1 MRTPQRSWRTASVSV
16 SVATLLALT
25 ALGGCKQVEEM
36 MGKKDDEASKEESKE
51 EESKEAA
58 DGGEETKEAAAPV
71 EDPAKLDPEPIP
83 EESVEAVPVED
94 MHTGLDL
101 MLQMIPAEEDG
112 YFIARDATVLAA
124 YADEALRFADGPL
137 ATLAADPMAAGSPE
151 MKEVTDGVAMVK
163 PKIEEVKQALDSS
176 GLNLKAGAAIVKNKS
191 GDMTMIFNADS
202 PEAVAKLVTTLGG
215 KPDGDLKCKAIEGI
229 EGFNVCTE
237 NQAQLDAYKPR
248 EDPAELRQSLSDG
261 IPGVELEDV
270 NLLAHFHEDGEY
282 FMAVSTIPGSI
293 HLAIAAVEKND
304 EIKKM
309 EEAIAPAEAKI
320 LSEVDPGAGF
330 IWASLAPKT
339 MTEAMASMGGAP
351 APVAAFGGALDGQF
365 LLAGSVDPGG
375 ILMTLGMTDTSTW
388 EPIHAMAMSE
398 QKKATTE
405 LNKMVKDEL
414 GGLGGAKVVFEEKPV
429 QMGGAE
435 VKTLHVGLTD
445 LPEGEILKAYT
456 GLHLDLWT
464 FAANGGF
471 TVAFG
476 PDEAGIA
483 KLGEGGASG
492 PSAELLASLP
502 QPLADGL
509 GRNEVS
515 FIVHSPMDFLHG
527 KQMHELIKGAA
538 VAVPDLKPESVYA
551 ALGLLAP
558 ISSGTMWVAQPA
570 GKPPVFHLAV
580 QGIGNQET
588 EEGKLALT
596 AAHTVA
602 DGGDPEEAFK
612 NLASHY
618 SSSPMAYAY
627 KARSGTDGPGYLIG
641 SGTGAVI
648 AAAAVAVP
656 LALGQRNDHLAD
668 DLGVKAEDPAPE
680 VKPVEAPKPVKTK
693 KVPKKDPKK
702 DPKKE
707 DPKATPKRDDPKK
720 DPVVEPRRPLPPTPT
735 EDPKATPRKKGFG
748 KHVTK

>member
-1 MRTPQRSWRTASVSV
+1 
-16 SVATLLALT
+16 
-25 ALGGCKQVEEM
+25 M
-36 MGKKDDEASKEESKE
+36 MGKKDEGSSEEESK

-58 DGGEETKEAAAPV
+58 DGGEETKEAAPPV
-71 EDPAKLDPEPIP
+71 EDPAKLDPEPIA
-83 EESVEAVPVED
+83 EAEVEAVPVEA

-112 YFIARDATVLAA
+112 YFIVRDATVLAA

-151 MKEVTDGVAMVK
+151 MKEITDGFAMIK
-163 PKIEEVKQALDSS
+163 PKVEEVKQALDTS
-176 GLNLKAGAAIVKNKS
+176 GLNLKAGAAIIRNKS
-191 GDMTMIFNADS
+191 GDMTMVFNAES
-202 PEAVAKLVTTLGG
+202 PDAVANLVTALGG
-215 KPDGDLKCKAIEGI
+215 KPDGELKCKAIEGI
-229 EGFNVCTE
+229 DGFNVCTE

-248 EDPAELRQSLSDG
+248 EDPAELRQALTDG
-261 IPGVELEDV
+261 IPGVELEDANV
-270 NLLAHFHEDGEY
+270 LAHFREDGEY
-282 FMAVSTIPGSI
+282 YMAVSTIPGSV
-293 HLAIAAVEKND
+293 HLAVAAVEKND
-304 EIKKM
+304 KIKEM

-320 LSEVDPGAGF
+320 LSSVDPGAGF
-330 IWASLAPKT
+330 IWASVAPAK
-339 MTEAMASMGGAP
+339 MTEGMAAMGGP
-351 APVAAFGGALDGQF
+351 PPLTDFGSALNGQF

-375 ILMTLGMTDTSTW
+375 ILLTLGMSDTTKW
-388 EPIHAMAMSE
+388 EPLRAMAMAE
-398 QKKATTE
+398 QKKATEE
-405 LNKMVKDEL
+405 LNKVIKDEL
-414 GGLGGAKVVFEEKPV
+414 GGLGGAKVVVEDKPI

-435 VKTLHVGLTD
+435 VKTVHVGLTD

-456 GLHLDLWT
+456 GLHLDSWT
-464 FAANGGF
+464 FAANEGF
-471 TVAFG
+471 TIAFG

-483 KLGEGGASG
+483 KLGEAGATG

-515 FIVHSPMDFLHG
+515 LIVHSPMDFLHG
-527 KQMHELIKGAA
+527 KQLHELIKGAA
-538 VAVPDLKPESVYA
+538 VAVPELKAESVYA

-558 ISSGTMWVAQPA
+558 ISSGTMWIAQPA
-570 GKPPVFHLAV
+570 GKPPIFHVSV

-618 SSSPMAYAY
+618 ASSPMAYAY

-641 SGTGAVI
+641 SGTGAVV
-648 AAAAVAVP
+648 AAAAIAVP
-656 LALGQRNDHLAD
+656 LALGKRNEHLAA
-668 DLGVKAEDPAPE
+668 DLGVKPEDPEPE
-680 VKPVEAPKPVKTK
+680 VKPVEVPKPVKVK
-693 KVPKKDPKK
+693 KVPKQDPKK
-702 DPKKE
+702 DPKKA
-707 DPKATPKRDDPKK
+707 DPATPKTDDPKK

-748 KHVTK
+748 KHGK